1 MKHYFTVFSIALSL
15 CAGVGGVLWSC
26 ADSRQDGG
34 TLVATIEPLH
44 WMLDQIADGHWT
56 TASLVPEGFS
66 PEDYSPSA
74 RQMTQLSTAAALFKA
89 GRLPV
94 EIVWVPKA
102 QSAAPALRVVD
113 TSRGLRKAT
122 FDPHTWTSP
131 RNVRLI
137 LANMSAALCG
147 IDTANAVLYNRRLT
161 RAQATVDSIDG
172 VLTAMLAELPS
183 RTFVIAHP
191 ALTHF
196 AADYDLRQ
204 LAIETDGK
212 EPTPASL
219 KALVAQARAEG
230 VKVVFVQRE
239 FSDRSARI
247 VADQI
252 GARVVQINPLA
263 YDWPGQMIHIA
274 QSLKDGR

>member
-1 MKHYFTVFSIALSL
+1 
-15 CAGVGGVLWSC
+15 
-26 ADSRQDGG
+26 
-34 TLVATIEPLH
+34 
-44 WMLDQIADGHWT
+44 
-56 TASLVPEGFS
+56 
-66 PEDYSPSA
+66 
-74 RQMTQLSTAAALFKA
+74 
-89 GRLPV
+89 
-94 EIVWVPKA
+94 
-102 QSAAPALRVVD
+102 
-113 TSRGLRKAT
+113 
-122 FDPHTWTSP
+122 
-131 RNVRLI
+131 
-137 LANMSAALCG
+137 
-147 IDTANAVLYNRRLT
+147 
-161 RAQATVDSIDG
+161 
-172 VLTAMLAELPS
+172 MLAELPS